1 MKRTKRILSFVLMLS
16 VLFTCFA
23 CYAETENTDNGGM
36 FTVVS
41 VDYPGGE
48 ELFGKS
54 YEKYS
59 RLCARFSDDKTPIPL
74 SMYYDGKMFATV
86 PKFDANRVIEV
97 FIGDEAVF
105 TDYND
110 EHSFDFYYMKKLSIS
125 GVVNGDNEGKANPL
139 SEITR
144 AEATAMVMRFLGL
157 PAVDGAESKFDDVKK
172 DDWFCDVVASANK
185 YGIVNGDSETKF
197 SPERSI
203 SREEFVA
210 IAARATYLAG
220 LRSEDKSVTKENF
233 ADYRSVVAEDL
244 DKVSDW
250 AIPAYHT
257 LGYNVPVDYEDGT
270 ELDAEGVPISI
281 MFYRPS
287 QNITRFEVSVVL
299 ARIQENYQVYPSSL
313 AVQYGFDKEMP
324 TIDGSTSTYPFTEA
338 VYQNLFSNGYMHPQM
353 PQKHSKSHA
362 SYERLINGDV
372 DMIFASVYPASDVL
386 ELAKENGVEIELVPI
401 AYDAMVFFTNIEN
414 SAENLTSEQITN
426 IYVDNKYTNWNE
438 IGGPDALLY
447 PYCRNNDSGSHAQME
462 RHFLNGKEINEKIRN
477 ETTSVSMSNVLTDVQ
492 GAITTDPAGYA
503 LGYSIYY
510 YFNNMD
516 MFYDTSKTLKL
527 LAIDGVY
534 PTDETIA
541 DGTYPLSNNTYI
553 AYIKGSKGEERAKK
567 MADFMLTD
575 AGQMCVKY
583 AGFGTLRPIDE
594 DVD

>member
-1 MKRTKRILSFVLMLS
+1 
-16 VLFTCFA
+16 
-23 CYAETENTDNGGM
+23 
-36 FTVVS
+36 
-41 VDYPGGE
+41 
-48 ELFGKS
+48 
-54 YEKYS
+54 
-59 RLCARFSDDKTPIPL
+59 
-74 SMYYDGKMFATV
+74 
-86 PKFDANRVIEV
+86 
-97 FIGDEAVF
+97 
-105 TDYND
+105 
-110 EHSFDFYYMKKLSIS
+110 
-125 GVVNGDNEGKANPL
+125 
-139 SEITR
+139 
-144 AEATAMVMRFLGL
+144 
-157 PAVDGAESKFDDVKK
+157 
-172 DDWFCDVVASANK
+172 
-185 YGIVNGDSETKF
+185 
-197 SPERSI
+197 
-203 SREEFVA
+203 
-210 IAARATYLAG
+210 
-220 LRSEDKSVTKENF
+220 
-233 ADYRSVVAEDL
+233 
-244 DKVSDW
+244 
-250 AIPAYHT
+250 
-257 LGYNVPVDYEDGT
+257 
-270 ELDAEGVPISI
+270 
-281 MFYRPS
+281 
-287 QNITRFEVSVVL
+287 
-299 ARIQENYQVYPSSL
+299 
-313 AVQYGFDKEMP
+313 
-324 TIDGSTSTYPFTEA
+324 
-338 VYQNLFSNGYMHPQM
+338 
-353 PQKHSKSHA
+353 
-362 SYERLINGDV
+362 
-372 DMIFASVYPASDVL
+372 MIFASVYPASDVL

-594 DVD
+594 DVE